1 MNNIIKKIYFNK
13 IIKNSPLCQ
22 KAIRE
27 LKLAGYINSND
38 KMSRLMVNQVLET
51 LAVFSSHKNFSFLPH
66 TEFELFNIL
75 ANHKILTPLTFK
87 DNEWDKI
94 DKHLWQNNRIDS
106 IFKDNTGRIQY
117 ANAYCCEINR
127 SYSYKTKKWNKDSEV
142 CYYPYTVFLYNGF
155 DKFTGEILKGAYF
168 TEQTIET
175 GIIPKNTIK
184 LDSTK
189 IRMINNSCIICVN
202 VNDTNFTELQSNYNL
217 VIKYSATL
225 AKKDILDITP
235 ELEKQILK
243 ELKNE

>member
-38 KMSRLMVNQVLET
+38 KMSRLMANQVLET
-51 LAVFSSHKNFSFLPH
+51 LAVFSSHKNFSFSTH

-75 ANHKILTPLTFK
+75 ANRKILTPLTFK

-117 ANAYCCEINR
+117 DNAYCCEINR
-127 SYSYKTKKWNKDSEV
+127 SYSYETKKWNKGSKF
-142 CYYPYTVFLYNGF
+142 CYYPYTAFLYNGF
-155 DKFTGEILKGAYF
+155 NKFTGGILKGAYF
-168 TEQTIET
+168 TKQTIET

-189 IRMINNSCIICVN
+189 IRMINGNCIICVN
-202 VNDTNFTELQSNYNL
+202 VNDANFAELQSNYDL
-217 VIKYSATL
+217 AIKYNAIL
-225 AKKDILDITP
+225 VEKDILDITSI
-235 ELEKQILK
+235 LEKQILK